1 MSTADFD
8 RLLTVAACR
17 ILERNEL
24 VFAPSELTT
33 TQSIDTELLKV
44 AKSMPGSFWRPIY
57 YSGLTPGEPDTFLET
72 LRLESH
78 VYYYGLLLQLHLP
91 YMIRT
96 DDNTEH
102 EYSKITCVNA
112 GREIST
118 RFMAHRTFNPVSS
131 CSRPVD
137 FFALLVAMTLLL
149 AHLDAQHHQE
159 ATNFLAHQRLSDRAL
174 LVQVLERMDVLSN
187 IYADSITEK
196 SARLVR
202 RLLDIEAD
210 AAEGS
215 TYTARSLT
223 RNDSVQ
229 EGEGEGEELRLHIPY
244 LGIVKIARQGPVS
257 RESLQGRIVSRP
269 DRPSQLEHG
278 RAPFAASND
287 ECLSLLNTS
296 PSNTQPLGH
305 LIDVVPGSTFPES
318 LLAPEPPNEQ
328 LQAPG
333 HDLTM
338 LLHPSSD
345 PGEISLQTAA
355 GLSPL
360 AASVDDW
367 TFQGVDTAFFDS
379 LMRGSFCVDTAGMEQ
394 ELIDDSLSSSR
405 T

>member
-1 MSTADFD
+1 
-8 RLLTVAACR
+8 
-17 ILERNEL
+17 
-24 VFAPSELTT
+24 
-33 TQSIDTELLKV
+33 
-44 AKSMPGSFWRPIY
+44 
-57 YSGLTPGEPDTFLET
+57 
-72 LRLESH
+72 
-78 VYYYGLLLQLHLP
+78 
-91 YMIRT
+91 
-96 DDNTEH
+96 
-102 EYSKITCVNA
+102 
-112 GREIST
+112 
-118 RFMAHRTFNPVSS
+118 
-131 CSRPVD
+131 VD